1 MKILLTLLLLSPLA
15 FAEEY
20 KGPLTIEGE
29 MRCKVKDQ
37 IILAT
42 ADGKSQRYA
51 GVENSFNVGDT
62 LFFTYQYTEYFMVP
76 SSMLI
81 LKLQDRLRDESVVYF
96 SEVNS
101 RKPSSFETSSLSS
114 ELIYITQAFG
124 KQLSLRRYYKND
136 WEGIYSVAYG
146 PEFDTWTAT
155 LDCRNEEGRLE
166 ELIKAYEKNTK
177 SDEK

>member
-62 LFFTYQYTEYFMVP
+62 LFFTYRYTEYFMVP
-76 SSMLI
+76 SFMLDW
-81 LKLQDRLRDESVVYF
+81 LCCSLVAVPVGLSHFVETQSASGKLTPKCMFLFLTREKT
-96 SEVNS
+96 S
-101 RKPSSFETSSLSS
+101 RNGSCLLEIRRFCGKP
-114 ELIYITQAFG
+114 
-124 KQLSLRRYYKND
+124 
-136 WEGIYSVAYG
+136 
-146 PEFDTWTAT
+146 
-155 LDCRNEEGRLE
+155 C
-166 ELIKAYEKNTK
+166 
-177 SDEK
+177 